1 MHLNTK
7 EMKKII
13 KTTLIIMAFVTIVAS
28 VGFLNYKVWR
38 AEHPQAATWTFF
50 IRNK

>member
-1 MHLNTK
+1 
-7 EMKKII
+7 MKKIV
-13 KTTLIIMAFVTIVAS
+13 KTTLIIIAFVGIIAS

-38 AEHPQAATWTFF
+38 AEHPQGATWTFF

>member
-13 KTTLIIMAFVTIVAS
+13 KTTLIIIAFVAIVAS
-28 VGFLNYKVWR
+28 VGFLNYKIWR